1 MGSWNM
7 ADVASKKEIARSQRA
22 AFDELQKKM
31 TEILSQQKKLGERL
45 DRKMSAIQ
53 TSQKQI
59 NEEMAKINKSVEA
72 VEEFIC
78 FAMANKV
85 IDRLEQ
91 VVEQMPKEKKRKRA

>member
-22 AFDELQKKM
+22 AFDELQETM
-31 TEILSQQKKLGERL
+31 AEILTQQKKLGERL

-53 TSQKQI
+53 ASQKQM
-59 NEEMAKINKSVEA
+59 NEEVAKISKSVA
-72 VEEFIC
+72 AIEEFIC

-91 VVEQMPKEKKRKRA
+91 VVEQVPKDKKRKRA